1 MWIAAITCVI
11 NGATVAASICC
22 SRPLARDQ
30 GLVAEITRRRLCLQ
44 NIFLLLLLKMEIIQR
59 GGSRQIVWKSTVFL
73 KDGVPLIKV
82 IIIIFLL
89 SLLYQNKMPL
99 FLYQEGSRSFTT
111 SSSLNISRYRNTG
124 AEATLS
130 FFSGG
135 SPQCW
140 SWCWSPTCCSALPL
154 AGKSAPVTHGK
165 LMAWVWVLL
174 QDPGSHLDVK

>member
-1 MWIAAITCVI
+1 MRIAAITCVI

-22 SRPLARDQ
+22 SGPLARDQ
-30 GLVAEITRRRLCLQ
+30 GLVAELTRRRLCLQ

-59 GGSRQIVWKSTVFL
+59 GGSRQRVWKSMVFL

-111 SSSLNISRYRNTG
+111 SLIFQGTETWVQKQLLASFRVASSNADPA
-124 AEATLS
+124 AEA
-130 FFSGG
+130 
-135 SPQCW
+135 
-140 SWCWSPTCCSALPL
+140 PL
-154 AGKSAPVTHGK
+154 AAQHCL
-165 LMAWVWVLL
+165 LMVRV
-174 QDPGSHLDVK
+174 PR